1 MMEIGGVIT
10 FVLVAIVIVAAPFV
24 IPWADRRRVRRKIE
38 SIGGRVVSIERGP
51 LLVLRWVINVGH
63 ATFWTVR
70 YVAKTGERRVA
81 FCIVG
86 SFRCHIKKDE
96 PDTAE
101 GDRPE
106 PSP

>member
-1 MMEIGGVIT
+1 VVGILTVS
-10 FVLVAIVIVAAPFV
+10 VWLV

-96 PDTAE
+96 PDIPE
-101 GDRPE
+101 DDRPE
-106 PSP
+106 RSP